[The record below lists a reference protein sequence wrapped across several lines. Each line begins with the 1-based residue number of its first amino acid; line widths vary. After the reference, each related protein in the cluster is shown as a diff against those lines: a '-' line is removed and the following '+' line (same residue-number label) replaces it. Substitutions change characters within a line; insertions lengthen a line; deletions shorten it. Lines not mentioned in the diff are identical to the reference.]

1 MGRWTS
7 VSLQRAFLRLQTSS
21 LPGIPKVFIYCLNVG
36 IGRIPRIPPTLQS
49 LFGQRTL
56 RLREVRTGLE
66 PQKMA
71 APLGLDLW
79 VLKLGG

>member
-1 MGRWTS
+1 MDLSLTS
-7 VSLQRAFLRLQTSS
+7 EGISQAPDQCSLL
-21 LPGIPKVFIYCLNVG
+21 GIPKLFIYCLNVG
-36 IGRIPRIPPTLQS
+36 IGRVPRIPPTLQF
-49 LFGQRTL
+49 LFGQRIL
-56 RLREVRTGLE
+56 GLREVRTGLG